1 MHNSPTIRHELA
13 KVAGETD
20 LNAKVLVRA
29 VKTRWNTV
37 TMVLD
42 RALEMK
48 DILSGLCDKHEF
60 NQPRGA
66 RLRRFILSDDEWT
79 LLEELHFLLEV
90 SCSCCARTSSDAGLA
105 AIPIRHQRDLDQ
117 HLCPRP
123 RSDSLYRRAHKAC
136 G

>member
-1 MHNSPTIRHELA
+1 MHNSPTICHELD

-20 LNAKVLVRA
+20 LNAEVLVRA

-79 LLEELHFLLEV
+79 LLEELHFLLKV
-90 SCSCCARTSSDAGLA
+90 SCSCCARTSSDARLA
-105 AIPIRHQRDLDQ
+105 AIPIRHQ
-117 HLCPRP
+117 
-123 RSDSLYRRAHKAC
+123 
-136 G
+136 